1 MTDKKKKPSVVLLVI
16 GALLSAY
23 FGYLVNGA
31 WTKGMNIRF

>member
-31 WTKGMNIRF
+31 